1 MKIET
6 KYASPLVLEN
16 IYISEFEKS
25 CFYFYIPARYD
36 TDCFTSDEYCR
47 HVTGQ
52 IVKTEKAADTEEP
65 SGIDRFFRLSYR
77 KGILPGKIPES
88 IHEGYDIGEAEYQEV
103 IRQ

>member
-1 MKIET
+1 M
-6 KYASPLVLEN
+6 
-16 IYISEFEKS
+16 
-25 CFYFYIPARYD
+25 
-36 TDCFTSDEYCR
+36 
-47 HVTGQ
+47 
-52 IVKTEKAADTEEP
+52 KTEKAADTEEP